1 MPESPQPA
9 GDGAI
14 DGAIYT
20 LNISTNID
28 RYKRCDPMIPVGSDS
43 R

>member
-14 DGAIYT
+14 NGAICT
-20 LNISTNID
+20 LNISINTD
-28 RYKRCDPMIPVGSDS
+28 RYKRCDPMIPVGSES